1 MKLTSKTLC
10 RILCGC
16 IACLLL
22 VGFLP
27 VGASA
32 ATSYESYTYN
42 SRELAVPTAAPYT
55 VSQILK
61 GEDFVDANGN
71 SYKLSTPGDIYVTEN
86 NWLYIADQGNARVI
100 VLDESLEM
108 VDVIDISG
116 LMLSN
121 ITGVFVYTE
130 KDVTAQPAP
139 DYTEGACADGH
150 TYENG
155 VCTRCAET
163 QINNRIVVCGESYG
177 TYSVSVLAGVDTV
190 YNGMTVAKGELLY
203 SVDKPEAA
211 VIDEK
216 FIYEPIKAEVDSGG
230 IMYVLNQNSSEGAL
244 QFSKGGD
251 PVKSGEFMGFY
262 GTEEVDLTF
271 EVLLRHFWKS
281 VLSEEAAEKMARTV
295 SVQFDSFCIDQ
306 KDFVFTIR
314 SGAETV
320 TGQVRKLNAKGAN
333 VMDETR
339 RFGDHIEAI
348 MLADIAVDDDG
359 FITVIDRS
367 NGHIMQYDPDG
378 EMLYAFGGI
387 GTQEGTFTEPIAVET
402 MGDKLFVLDKQAGLI
417 TVFEPTDFAANVR
430 KATLLYRDGKYEEA
444 IDYWTEVL
452 ALDNNYELANNGMGK
467 IHEGLGDMQMT
478 ANNVDAGMTEY
489 QTAMEYYKRG
499 NSKKFYSDAFEDYRG
514 AILRE
519 YFGLFM
525 VLIAAVFLVPLV
537 LMSRKPKAKEV
548 YAGGRPKSKYPFY
561 CMFHPMNGYDDLKA
575 ENSGSFWRANCILAA
590 LFVVSVLAHQLT
602 GFAYNM
608 NRVEQ
613 LNIWVT
619 LCSTIGVFLAFV
631 VCNWAV
637 TTIMDGK
644 GKLKEIWIFMAYA
657 MLPYVLFSAAM
668 IVCSNVLT
676 IDESAFY
683 TAIQWVGYLWTA
695 LCIVIG
701 LREVHMYSLKKT
713 FGTIIITILGLV
725 IVVVLVAIV
734 YSVFSQ
740 LIGFITTVWSEIS
753 MRA

>member
-16 IACLLL
+16 IACLML

-32 ATSYESYTYN
+32 ATAYESYSYN
-42 SRELAVPTAAPYT
+42 SREQAVPTAAPYT
-55 VSQILK
+55 VSQVIR
-61 GEDFVDANGN
+61 GESLVDGEGKPIGQFLN
-71 SYKLSTPGDIYVTEN
+71 PGDIYVAKNNYVYILDHGNGRIVVLNEKLEWVENINCQIVDEN
-86 NWLYIADQGNARVI
+86 NYPYNFTSA
-100 VLDESLEM
+100 
-108 VDVIDISG
+108 
-116 LMLSN
+116 
-121 ITGVFVYTE
+121 TGVFVYTDTTSGE
-130 KDVTAQPAP
+130 VV
-139 DYTEGACADGH
+139 E
-150 TYENG
+150 
-155 VCTRCAET
+155 
-163 QINNRIVVCGESYG
+163 NNRIVVCGRILDATGVNDYVAVFAGADCNVIDENGEQKAVKKG
-177 TYSVSVLAGVDTV
+177 T
-190 YNGMTVAKGELLY
+190 MLY
-203 SVDKPEAA
+203 TVDKPVAA

-230 IMYVLNQNSSEGAL
+230 IMYVLNRNSSEGSL
-244 QFSKGGD
+244 QFSKAGNPNLD
-251 PVKSGEFMGFY
+251 GEFMGFY
-262 GTEEVDLTF
+262 GSEDVDLTF
-271 EVLLRHFWKS
+271 DVLMRHFWKS

-295 SVQFDSFCIDQ
+295 SVQFDSFCIDE

-314 SGAETV
+314 SGAETT
-320 TGQVRKLNAKGAN
+320 TGQVRKLNAKGDN
-333 VMDETR
+333 VMDETK
-339 RFGDHIEAI
+339 RFGDHIEGI
-348 MLADIAVDDDG
+348 MLADLTVDDDG
-359 FITVIDRS
+359 FITVIDS
-367 NGHIMQYDPDG
+367 KNGHIMQYDPDG

-387 GTQEGTFTEPIAVET
+387 GEQEGTFTTPTAVESQ
-402 MGDKLFVLDKQAGLI
+402 GDRLLVLDTDTNLI
-417 TVFEPTDFAANVR
+417 TVFEPTEFATNVR

-444 IDYWTEVL
+444 KNYWTSVV

-467 IHEGLGDMQMT
+467 VHEGLGDLQMT
-478 ANNVDAGMTEY
+478 AENVEAGMAEY

-514 AILRE
+514 AILRQ
-519 YFGLFM
+519 YFGVFM

-537 LMSRKPKAKEV
+537 LMSRKPKVKEV

-590 LFVVSVLAHQLT
+590 LFVVSVLTHQLT

-619 LCSTIGVFLAFV
+619 LCSTIGVFIAFV

-683 TAIQWVGYLWTA
+683 AAVQWVGYLWTA
-695 LCIVIG
+695 LCLVIA
-701 LREVHMYSLKKT
+701 LREVHMYNLKKT
-713 FGTIIITILGLV
+713 FGTIIITIFGLV
-725 IVVVLVAIV
+725 IIVVLVAIV